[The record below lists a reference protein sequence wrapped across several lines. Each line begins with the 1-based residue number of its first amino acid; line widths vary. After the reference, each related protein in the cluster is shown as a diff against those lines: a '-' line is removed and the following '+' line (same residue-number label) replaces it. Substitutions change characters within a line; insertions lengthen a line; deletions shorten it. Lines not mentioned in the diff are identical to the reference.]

1 MKSVVIYYFSG
12 TRNTEIVANMIR
24 ETFYKHGH
32 KNSLFRIEDILKG
45 NFNIDH
51 QEFDLIGIGCPI
63 IGYGAPPI
71 VYNFI
76 HHLPK
81 ENRKKVFIFRTAGGV
96 APINY
101 NASKRMARKLD
112 KKGYK
117 VFHERVFSISSN
129 WVIRYDDLI
138 IRQLYEATNRKVE
151 IMCKELIHG
160 KHQVLKTGIRL
171 KILMELASYI
181 FPQILRF
188 VGKDLIINESCSDC
202 DLCIKKCPS
211 NNIYRKKGRIRF
223 KLACNSCMRCVY
235 ACPEL
240 AIKFRLLTF
249 FPVSGGYNID
259 TILKQPYDA
268 IEKERRP
275 IPAFFND
282 YIHNDKL

>member
-12 TRNTEIVANMIR
+12 TRNTEIVANMVR

-32 KNSLFRIEDILKG
+32 KISLFRMEDILKG

-63 IGYGAPPI
+63 IGYGTPPI

-76 HHLPK
+76 RHLPK
-81 ENRKKVFIFRTAGGV
+81 ENSKKVFIFRTAGGV

-101 NASKRMARKLD
+101 NASKLMARKLD

-171 KILMELASYI
+171 RILMELASYI

-188 VGKDLIINESCSDC
+188 VGKDLMINKSCSDC
-202 DLCIKKCPS
+202 GLCIKICPS

-235 ACPEL
+235 ACPKL
-240 AIKFRLLTF
+240 AIKFRFLTF

-268 IEKERRP
+268 IEKKESRP
-275 IPAFFND
+275 IPSFF
-282 YIHNDKL
+282 